1 MQHKTYSALPK
12 TLGIIGFGSFGQFI
26 STHLTPYFDVYVT
39 DKQDKTEEANKSGVR
54 YKELKEVV
62 AKEILVICVPAQYM
76 ENTLLE
82 IKKHIKPTTLV
93 LDVSS
98 VKVKPIALMKRILP
112 STVEI
117 IGTHPLFG
125 PQSGKNGIEGLNCV
139 VCHEN
144 TKSSTFVTRFLKNE
158 LKLNVL
164 ERSADTHD
172 KQMAYVQALTHFV
185 GRAVNEMDIPDVD
198 QKTDAYQYLLN
209 IKKNLGKDSFELFKT
224 IEVENPYAKSVREHF
239 MKELIKLHGLVE

>member
-1 MQHKTYSALPK
+1 MQHKTHSALPK

-26 STHLTPYFDVYVT
+26 SKHLVQYFDVYVT
-39 DKQDKTEEANKSGVR
+39 DKLDKTKEAIKCDVNYS
-54 YKELKEVV
+54 ELKEVV
-62 AKEILVICVPAQYM
+62 AKEILIICVPAQYM
-76 ENTLLE
+76 KSTLLQ
-82 IKKHIKPTTLV
+82 IKKDIQPNTLV

-98 VKVKPIALMKRILP
+98 VKVKPIALMKKILP
-112 STVEI
+112 SNVEI

-139 VCHEN
+139 LCHDN
-144 TKSSTFVTRFLKNE
+144 TKRSMFVARFLEDE

-224 IEVENPYAKSVREHF
+224 IEIENPYAKSVREHF
-239 MKELIKLHGLVE
+239 MRELIKLHGLVE